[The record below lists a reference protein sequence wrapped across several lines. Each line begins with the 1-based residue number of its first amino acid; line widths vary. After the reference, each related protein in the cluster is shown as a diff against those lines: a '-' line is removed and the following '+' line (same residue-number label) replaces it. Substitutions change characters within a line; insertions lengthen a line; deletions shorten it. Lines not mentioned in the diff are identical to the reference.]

1 MTTITTI
8 EEVQDTIEET
18 LEEKYNPL
26 VNAIRTINGKKQI
39 VEIHWN
45 ELTEDE
51 KRAAYCAQSGIY
63 E

>member
-39 VEIHWN
+39 VEIHWS
-45 ELTEDE
+45 ELTDDE
-51 KRAAYCAQSGIY
+51 KRAAYCNQFDI
-63 E
+63 